1 MKFSHKSRKRQTFL
15 FTSTAGTT
23 TRPSC
28 LSTIMLT
35 LETGRWIQ
43 CRENSPAVSPLI
55 TYLRLLWRGKLLPVL
70 QKVTHMPQHGRATS
84 TEKLPWYKFPP
95 PCGNRDVQATL

>member
-55 TYLRLLWRGKLLPVL
+55 TYLRLLWRGELLPVL
-70 QKVTHMPQHGRATS
+70 QKAPHMPQQGRAPS
-84 TEKLPWYKFPP
+84 YEKLSWNTLPP
-95 PCGNRDVQATL
+95 PSADRVMEGKC

>member
-23 TRPSC
+23 TRHSC

-43 CRENSPAVSPLI
+43 CRENSPAVSLLI
-55 TYLRLLWRGKLLPVL
+55 TYLRLLWRGKLLSVL
-70 QKVTHMPQHGRATS
+70 QKGTHMPQKGGALSYAKRS
-84 TEKLPWYKFPP
+84 LDRVPSPL
-95 PCGNRDVQATL
+95 CDV

>member
-28 LSTIMLT
+28 LSTIMPT

-43 CRENSPAVSPLI
+43 CRENSPAVSLSI
-55 TYLRLLWRGKLLPVL
+55 TYFRLLWRGEALPVL
-70 QKVTHMPQHGRATS
+70 QKAPHMPQHGRA
-84 TEKLPWYKFPP
+84 PP
-95 PCGNRDVQATL
+95 PEEPPSDNFPSPPWHPVV